1 MFFLSFGLSIKMKFD
16 YPHATAQS
24 FTAASNNFELAIA
37 VSIGVFG
44 IGSLVAF
51 ADCNRPI
58 NRGASSNQSG
68 ECCFLDAKKVLWPR
82 WQGSSKSNQARITGI
97 YPQCGFP
104 NDCASA
110 TIDAMKLKSIIYAF
124 EHQGSYEPDHC

>member
-1 MFFLSFGLSIKMKFD
+1 MSTLGKISLLALLFTIVVIQPFDVVRIAIPLVFYFLIMFFLSFGLSIKMKFD

-51 ADCNRPI
+51 AAVIGPLIEVPVLISLVNVAFWMRK
-58 NRGASSNQSG
+58 RYYG
-68 ECCFLDAKKVLWPR
+68 LDGKVLP
-82 WQGSSKSNQARITGI
+82 K
-97 YPQCGFP
+97 
-104 NDCASA
+104 A
-110 TIDAMKLKSIIYAF
+110 TRQ
-124 EHQGSYEPDHC
+124 E